1 MIQRPGGTILAAG
14 QSARPV
20 IAVSGSAIGPVW
32 FRSNPPIEQLSKTPE
47 WARGGRGPRR
57 VFQDLPALGRK
68 SARAKKAEIS
78 RDSGQDRKAGEGTR
92 TLDIQLGKLA
102 LYQLSYAR
110 ERTRSKPACHSNRP
124 RKCNYRHSKPIR
136 NPCRFRRRDGHY
148 RDDTEPQ
155 QNLAPPKNPGTFP
168 RPRTVRGNFGDPDDL
183 FGRCIFHDDWLGD
196 FYRARMFRKHDS
208 RPARRRRD

>member
-1 MIQRPGGTILAAG
+1 MSRRLASDSVVERLRD
-14 QSARPV
+14 QFARCTFQP
-20 IAVSGSAIGPVW
+20 A
-32 FRSNPPIEQLSKTPE
+32 FTLPIELTIRP
-47 WARGGRGPRR
+47 RGRQSPC
-57 VFQDLPALGRK
+57 FT
-68 SARAKKAEIS
+68 
-78 RDSGQDRKAGEGTR
+78 RDSGKTRRAGEGTR

-196 FYRARMFRKHDS
+196 CYRARMFRKYDS